1 MQSLKNNSSFF
12 ILLVIFI
19 FIGGCKK
26 MQTFSDTT
34 STKIPVDTT
43 INIIANTN
51 LQHISVTTQHNDNGR
66 TGHNSNETVL
76 NTTTV
81 NATQFRKL
89 FSLLVDDEVYAQP
102 LVMGNFEISG
112 AKHNVVFIATVNNTL
127 YAFDG
132 DNGKLYWTKN
142 YTVNGMRTPTAND
155 VKSAWCTP
163 YLNITANIGIIGSP
177 VIDSLTKTIYFVAR
191 STDGV
196 IFKQHLHAVDLTTG
210 NEKLNS
216 PIEITAQTAGKGD
229 ASINDKVSFDPFRN
243 NQRQGLALVKGV
255 VYISYASHCDLNPFH
270 GWVLGYDAKNL
281 QQQYVYN
288 TTPDGEEGG
297 IWQSGMGIAAD
308 EDGNLYIVT
317 GNGTVGTPSPYS
329 IIPGNGTA
337 ENIASIFPENLSG
350 RSESAIKLTPS
361 SNSSL
366 KITSYFTPTNYVKM
380 NITDADYGVLG
391 SMLVPNSNIYFTGA
405 KDGNLYIL
413 DKDNMGGYSANFNN
427 VKQTIKVIGNLH
439 AQPAYFKGA
448 NKEYAY
454 VWSENDRLRAIE
466 FDRATNSFNT
476 NQTFSNA
483 PGPSGQTG
491 AMISVS
497 SDNGKA
503 GTGIVWAFYAS
514 SGDAENGTQK
524 GMLRA
529 FDANDISKELWN
541 SGNNPGDYV
550 PSFAKFCSPTIANG
564 RVYLATFSGQVLV
577 YGLIK

>member
-1 MQSLKNNSSFF
+1 MYSSKNRFSFFSLLLIFVLISACKKTQSLVDLP
-12 ILLVIFI
+12 I
-19 FIGGCKK
+19 
-26 MQTFSDTT
+26 
-34 STKIPVDTT
+34 TKIPVDTT
-43 INIIANTN
+43 TNIIANTN

-112 AKHNVVFIATVNNTL
+112 AKHNVVFVATVSNTL

-132 DNGKLYWTKN
+132 DNGNLYWKKN
-142 YTVNGMRTPTAND
+142 YTVNGMRTTMASD
-155 VKSAWCTP
+155 VKSSWCTP

-177 VIDSLTKTIYFVAR
+177 VIDSITKTIYFVAR
-191 STDGV
+191 STDGL

-216 PIEITAQTAGKGD
+216 PVEIIAQVAGKGD
-229 ASINDKVSFDPFRN
+229 GSNNDKVSFDPLRN
-243 NQRQGLALVKGV
+243 NQRQGLVLVNGV

-308 EDGNLYIVT
+308 ESGNLYIVT

-329 IIPGNGTA
+329 VIPGNGTA
-337 ENIASIFPENLSG
+337 ESIASIFPENLSG
-350 RSESAIKLTPS
+350 RSESAVKLTPS

-366 KITSYFTPTNYVKM
+366 KITSYFTPNNYLQM
-380 NITDADYGVLG
+380 NKTDADYGVMG

-413 DKDNMGGYSANFNN
+413 DKDNMGSYAANFNN
-427 VKQTIKVIGNLH
+427 VKQTIRINGNLH
-439 AQPAYFKGA
+439 CQPAYYKGA
-448 NKEYAY
+448 TKEFAY
-454 VWSENDRLRAIE
+454 IWSENDRLRAIE
-466 FDRATNSFNT
+466 FDRAANSFNT
-476 NQTFSNA
+476 NQTFSTA

-503 GTGIVWAFYAS
+503 GTGIVWASYAS
-514 SGDAENGTQK
+514 AGDAENGTMK
-524 GMLRA
+524 GILRA
-529 FDANDISKELWN
+529 FDANDITKELWN
-541 SGNNPGDYV
+541 SNNNPGDYV

-577 YGLIK
+577 FGLIK

>member
-1 MQSLKNNSSFF
+1 MHLLRNLTSFFTLLLFLIFISACKKTQSLSE
-12 ILLVIFI
+12 IPI
-19 FIGGCKK
+19 
-26 MQTFSDTT
+26 TT
-34 STKIPVDTT
+34 IAVDTT
-43 INIIANTN
+43 TNIIANTN
-51 LQHISVTTQHNDNGR
+51 LQHIFVTTQHNDNGR

-102 LVMGNFEISG
+102 LVIGNFEISG
-112 AKHNVVFIATVNNTL
+112 AKHNVVFIATVSNTL
-127 YAFDG
+127 YAYDG
-132 DNGKLYWTKN
+132 DNGNLYWKKN
-142 YTVNGMRTPTAND
+142 YTVNGMRTPMASD
-155 VKSAWCTP
+155 VKSSWCTP

-177 VIDSLTKTIYFVAR
+177 VIDSVSKTIYFVAR

-216 PIEITAQTAGKGD
+216 PVEITAQTAGKGD
-229 ASINDKVSFDPFRN
+229 ANNNDKVSFDPLRN
-243 NQRQGLALVKGV
+243 NQRQGLALVNGV

-270 GWVLGYDAKNL
+270 GWVLGYDSKNL

-308 EDGNLYIVT
+308 EGGNLYIVT

-337 ENIASIFPENLSG
+337 ESIASIFPENLSG

-361 SNSSL
+361 ANASL
-366 KITSYFTPTNYVKM
+366 KITSYFTPNNYVQM
-380 NITDADYGVLG
+380 NINDNDYGVMG
-391 SMLVPNSNIYFTGA
+391 SLLVPNSNIYFTGA

-413 DKDNMGGYSANFNN
+413 DKDNMGGYAANFNN
-427 VKQTIKVIGNLH
+427 IKQTIRINGNLH
-439 AQPAYFKGA
+439 CQPAYYKGA

-454 VWSENDRLRAIE
+454 IWSENDRLRAIE
-466 FDRATNSFNT
+466 FNRAANSFNT
-476 NQTFSNA
+476 TQTFA
-483 PGPSGQTG
+483 TVPGPSGQTG
-491 AMISVS
+491 AMLSLS
-497 SDNGKA
+497 SDNGKI
-503 GTGIVWAFYAS
+503 GTGILWASYAS
-514 SGDAENGTQK
+514 SGDAENGTMK
-524 GMLRA
+524 GILRA
-529 FDANDISKELWN
+529 FDANDITKELWN

>member
-1 MQSLKNNSSFF
+1 MHLLRNLTSFFTLLLILIFISACKKTQSLSE
-12 ILLVIFI
+12 ITI
-19 FIGGCKK
+19 
-26 MQTFSDTT
+26 TT
-34 STKIPVDTT
+34 IAVDTT
-43 INIIANTN
+43 TNIIANTN

-102 LVMGNFEISG
+102 LVIGNFEISG
-112 AKHNVVFIATVNNTL
+112 AKHNVVFIATVSNTL
-127 YAFDG
+127 YAYDG
-132 DNGKLYWTKN
+132 DNGNLYWKKN
-142 YTVNGMRTPTAND
+142 YTVNGMRTPMASD
-155 VKSAWCTP
+155 VKSSWCTP

-177 VIDSLTKTIYFVAR
+177 VIDSVSKTIYFVAR

-216 PIEITAQTAGKGD
+216 PVEITAQTAGKGD
-229 ASINDKVSFDPFRN
+229 ANNNDKVSFDPLRN
-243 NQRQGLALVKGV
+243 NQRQGLALVNGV

-270 GWVLGYDAKNL
+270 GWVLGYDSKNL

-308 EDGNLYIVT
+308 EGGNLYIVT

-337 ENIASIFPENLSG
+337 ESIASIFPENLSG

-361 SNSSL
+361 ANASL
-366 KITSYFTPTNYVKM
+366 KITSYFTPNNYVQM
-380 NITDADYGVLG
+380 NINDNDYGVMG
-391 SMLVPNSNIYFTGA
+391 SLLVPNSNIYFTGA

-413 DKDNMGGYSANFNN
+413 DKDNMGGYAANFNN
-427 VKQTIKVIGNLH
+427 IKQTIRINGNLH
-439 AQPAYFKGA
+439 CQPAYYKGA

-454 VWSENDRLRAIE
+454 IWSENDRLRAIE
-466 FDRATNSFNT
+466 FNRAANSFNT
-476 NQTFSNA
+476 TQTFA
-483 PGPSGQTG
+483 TVPGPSGQTG
-491 AMISVS
+491 AMLSLS
-497 SDNGKA
+497 SDNGKI
-503 GTGIVWAFYAS
+503 GTGILWASYAS
-514 SGDAENGTQK
+514 SGDAENGTMK
-524 GMLRA
+524 GILRA
-529 FDANDISKELWN
+529 FDANDITKELWN

>member
-1 MQSLKNNSSFF
+1 MSSSKNRSSFF
-12 ILLVIFI
+12 SLLLIFV
-19 FIGGCKK
+19 FISACKK
-26 MQTFSDTT
+26 TPSLVDIPI
-34 STKIPVDTT
+34 TKTPVDTT
-43 INIIANTN
+43 TNIIANTN

-66 TGHNSNETVL
+66 TGHNNNETVL

-112 AKHNVVFIATVNNTL
+112 AKHNVVFIATVSNTL

-132 DNGKLYWTKN
+132 DNGNLYWKKN
-142 YTVNGMRTPTAND
+142 YTVNGMRTPMAGD
-155 VKSAWCTP
+155 VKSTWCTP

-177 VIDSLTKTIYFVAR
+177 VIDSLSKTIYFVAR
-191 STDGV
+191 STDGI

-216 PIEITAQTAGKGD
+216 PVEITAQTAGKGD
-229 ASINDKVSFDPFRN
+229 ASNNDKVSFDPLRN
-243 NQRQGLALVKGV
+243 NQRQGLALVNGV

-308 EDGNLYIVT
+308 ESGNLYIVT

-329 IIPGNGTA
+329 VIPGNGTA
-337 ENIASIFPENLSG
+337 ESIASLFPENLSG

-366 KITSYFTPTNYVKM
+366 KVTSYFTPNNYVQM
-380 NITDADYGVLG
+380 NKTDADYGVMG
-391 SMLVPNSNIYFTGA
+391 SLLVPNSNIYFTGA

-413 DKDNMGGYSANFNN
+413 DKDNMGSYSTNFNN
-427 VKQTIKVIGNLH
+427 IKQTIRINGNLH
-439 AQPAYFKGA
+439 CQPAYYKGA
-448 NKEYAY
+448 TKEFAY
-454 VWSENDRLRAIE
+454 IWSENDRLRAIE
-466 FDRATNSFNT
+466 FDRAANSFNT
-476 NQTFSNA
+476 NQTFSTA

-503 GTGIVWAFYAS
+503 GTGVVWASYAS
-514 SGDAENGTQK
+514 SGDAENGTMK
-524 GMLRA
+524 GILRA
-529 FDANDISKELWN
+529 FDANDITKELWN
-541 SGNNPGDYV
+541 SNNNPGDYV

>member
-1 MQSLKNNSSFF
+1 MYSLKNSSSFF
-12 ILLVIFI
+12 ALLLILIFT
-19 FIGGCKK
+19 GGCKK
-26 MQTFSDTT
+26 LQTFSDTPT
-34 STKIPVDTT
+34 TKIPVDTT
-43 INIIANTN
+43 TNIIANTN

-66 TGHNSNETVL
+66 TGHNNNETVL
-76 NTTTV
+76 NTTNV
-81 NATQFRKL
+81 NASQFRKL

-112 AKHNVVFIATVNNTL
+112 GKHNVVFIATVSNTL

-132 DNGKLYWTKN
+132 DNGNLYWKKN

-155 VKSAWCTP
+155 VKSSWCTP

-196 IFKQHLHAVDLTTG
+196 KFQQHLHAVDLVTG

-216 PIEITAQTAGKGD
+216 PVEITAQTAGKGD
-229 ASINDKVSFDPFRN
+229 ASNNDKVPFDPLRN
-243 NQRQGLALVKGV
+243 NQRQGLALVNGV

-297 IWQSGMGIAAD
+297 IWQSGMGIVAD
-308 EDGNLYIVT
+308 EAGNLYIVT

-361 SNSSL
+361 ANASL
-366 KITSYFTPTNYVKM
+366 KITSYFTPTNYVQM
-380 NITDADYGVLG
+380 NITDADYGVMG

-427 VKQTIKVIGNLH
+427 AKQTIKVIGNLH

-448 NKEYAY
+448 TKEYAY
-454 VWSENDRLRAIE
+454 IWSENDRLRAIE
-466 FDRATNSFNT
+466 FDRAANSFNT

-503 GTGIVWAFYAS
+503 GTGIVWASYAS
-514 SGDAENGTQK
+514 SGDAENGTMK

-529 FDANDISKELWN
+529 FDANDITKELWN
-541 SGNNPGDYV
+541 SGNNPGDFV